1 MLLSIT
7 SSAAF
12 ETRISISIASAYFK
26 IDFLIPLLSTL
37 PPYLGDMNRC
47 PLSPPFISPSSKT
60 PYEVVADQGL
70 LVAVEESL

>member
-12 ETRISISIASAYFK
+12 ETRTSISIASAYFK
-26 IDFLIPLLSTL
+26 IDFLIPLLSTPP

-47 PLSPPFISPSSKT
+47 PLSPPFLSPSSKT
-60 PYEVVADQGL
+60 PYEVV
-70 LVAVEESL
+70 